1 MMPTSTEINWWIE
14 LNGSTH
20 ISQHDREIPER
31 PKMALGKV
39 YPESKS
45 GVIVEINNAPA
56 RPELVSRQLLDVL
69 HTRFPGTRWW
79 IKDPTHTPQPQTGA
93 AS

>member
-20 ISQHDREIPER
+20 ITQHERTIPDRQ
-31 PKMALGKV
+31 KLATGKV
-39 YPESKS
+39 YLDSMS
-45 GVIVEINNAPA
+45 GVITEIDNAPA
-56 RPELVSRQLLDVL
+56 RPELISRQLLDVL
-69 HTRFPGTRWW
+69 HNRFPGIRWW
-79 IKDPTHTPQPQTGA
+79 IKDPTHTPQPKTGA